1 MDPNDQRTAILKAA
15 NRVMRKNGLHGTTI
29 SAVAAEAGM
38 TKGGVLYYFRN
49 KQELL
54 ETVITRY
61 EALAADRNREIMATL
76 PDEPGRPIRA
86 TVLTMLD
93 LLDTPGEDMHAGVGF
108 LGDETYRRIIGDMRT
123 RMFSELGKLVE
134 DQSLLAAVIFI
145 IDGIWATKMFSF
157 FDELPVRKD
166 EITTILMDM
175 IDRSVGLSDTNNV

>member
-1 MDPNDQRTAILKAA
+1 MDANDQRTAILKAA

-61 EALAADRNREIMATL
+61 EALAAARNMEIMATL
-76 PDEPGRPIRA
+76 PDEPGRVIRA

-93 LLDTPGEDMHAGVGF
+93 LLETPSEDMHSGVGF
-108 LGDETYRRIIGDMRT
+108 LGDETYRKIIGAMRM

-134 DQSLLAAVIFI
+134 DKSLLTTIIFI
-145 IDGIWATKMFSF
+145 IDGIWAIKMFSF
-157 FDELPVRKD
+157 FDELPVRKE
-166 EITTILMDM
+166 EIVRILMDM
-175 IDRSVGLSDTNNV
+175 VDRSVGLTEDDDA

>member
-1 MDPNDQRTAILKAA
+1 
-15 NRVMRKNGLHGTTI
+15 MRKHGRHGTTM

-38 TKGGVLYYFRN
+38 TKGGILYYFRN

-76 PDEPGRPIRA
+76 PDEPGRIIRA

-93 LLDTPGEDMHAGVGF
+93 LLETPNEDMHSGVGF
-108 LGDETYRRIIGDMRT
+108 LGDDTYRRIIGEMRT
-123 RMFSELGKLVE
+123 RMFSELGQLVK
-134 DQSLLAAVIFI
+134 DRSLLTTIIFI
-145 IDGIWATKMFSF
+145 IDGIWANKMFSY

-166 EITTILMDM
+166 EIVRILMDLV
-175 IDRSVGLSDTNNV
+175 DRSVGLTEENNA